1 MKQRQNVPQIA
12 QGANRSPQVDTG
24 PVVDALQA
32 LEAPGQMAQG
42 MGNGF
47 LAQEAQLQQAFE
59 GPSTGLPYQTQLESV
74 FGRDLSDVEV
84 VDGSERLDDMGVA
97 AVARDGGIALGSQ
110 ADLDTVAHEVAHIV
124 QFEAHGSGTG
134 VGATSGAAEREAD
147 QAMATARDGG
157 TPEVEARP
165 DGELHCRLVDQAA
178 FLALTDSTTFDY
190 ATGEAVVDMDEATYQ
205 DWYQTGEWV
214 WDALSYVEASNQ
226 AYAALSELMRNGKLA
241 EAEERA
247 KDVLAQM
254 EEAYQ
259 KVVDLRWIGDVVTPA
274 IDDFVAAQDDLDG
287 EYCSLRRALWE
298 DLQAFVDW
306 QAQAGL
312 YMEPGAQ
319 LFLEHAWEHG
329 QQAQHEGT
337 DLAVYEQVYSASTA
351 IDVGT
356 LDAEKEV
363 QDLLTARRE
372 GEGQELA
379 DYHGDDAWHYL
390 WPQGMARP
398 KLDEIG
404 CRIYCN
410 VHPSVA
416 AAFAGQV
423 ADVLGAGGEV
433 VEGGRSS
440 ALKVV
445 IGEDVGKRCDSV
457 VVYVRQLDDDA
468 RGALNERDRILGE
481 IARICGTAM
490 DPACAE
496 QLGAAGGTG
505 TWADAMID
513 ELPGMTLRMA
523 PGVST
528 AEHPT
533 GPSFGQRVSG
543 AVQQALGEAL
553 ELGLVEDQF
562 VQLALTRMVEA
573 GIDPQAPWL
582 VGAAAPDALRAQ
594 VRTVEDVFD
603 PRHGRFL
610 YKRAIEAM
618 EAGDRSG
625 VQLDQASLHKLLEE
639 MAAV

>member
-1 MKQRQNVPQIA
+1 MKQRQNLPQTTQA
-12 QGANRSPQVDTG
+12 TDRSHQVDAG

-47 LAQEAQLQQAFE
+47 LAQEAQLHQAFD
-59 GPSTGLPYQTQLESV
+59 GPSAGLPYQSQLESV
-74 FGRDLSDVEV
+74 FGRDLSDVQV
-84 VDGSERLDDMGVA
+84 VDGSELLDGMGVA
-97 AVARDGGIALGSQ
+97 AVARDGAIALGGQ
-110 ADLDTVAHEVAHIV
+110 ADFDTVAHEVAHIV
-124 QFEAHGSGTG
+124 QFQEHGSGTG
-134 VGATSGAAEREAD
+134 VGAPSGAAEREAD

-157 TPEVEARP
+157 TPEVVARP

-190 ATGEAVVDMDEATYQ
+190 ATGEAVVEMDDATLQ
-205 DWYQTGEWV
+205 GCRDAARRV
-214 WDALSYVEASNQ
+214 WAVLDEVEASNR
-226 AYAALSELMRNGKLA
+226 AYEALSGLMRDGQLA
-241 EAEERA
+241 DAMERA
-247 KDVLAQM
+247 RDVFDQMGAACESVESLRDIGKDL
-254 EEAYQ
+254 
-259 KVVDLRWIGDVVTPA
+259 TPA

-337 DLAVYEQVYSASTA
+337 DLSVYKEVYAASTA
-351 IDVGT
+351 IDVGD
-356 LDAEKEV
+356 LDAEEEV

-390 WPQGMARP
+390 WPKGTTRP
-398 KLDEIG
+398 RPEEVG

-423 ADVLGAGGEV
+423 ADVLGTRGEV
-433 VEGGRSS
+433 VEGGQSS

-445 IGEDVGKRCDSV
+445 IGEDVGRRCDSV
-457 VVYVRQLDDDA
+457 VVYVRQLDDDV
-468 RGALNERDRILGE
+468 RGALHERDRILGE
-481 IARICGTAM
+481 IARICGSAM
-490 DPACAE
+490 DPECAMR
-496 QLGAAGGTG
+496 LGVEGGTG
-505 TWADAMID
+505 TWADAMLD
-513 ELPGMTLRMA
+513 ELPGTTLAMA

-528 AEHPT
+528 AEHPD
-533 GPSFGQRVSG
+533 GPSFGERVSG

-582 VGAAAPDALRAQ
+582 VGPAAPDALRAR

-618 EAGDRSG
+618 EPGDRRG
-625 VQLDQASLHKLLEE
+625 VQLDQASLHRLLAE
-639 MAAV
+639 MAS